1 MKKTIGF
8 LLVVGLMVGAM
19 AAVALASTPGD
30 GIPAADDQTGANF
43 VDVDGDGV
51 CDEFVDEDGDGVCDN
66 AGQNAMGEGN
76 GYMGGRNAEFDENG
90 PRGTHQGSNGGAGF
104 VDADGDGVCDNCVDE
119 DGDGVCDN
127 AGAGEQQQKGH
138 GHGRTR

>member
-19 AAVALASTPGD
+19 AAVALAATPGD
-30 GIPAADDQTGANF
+30 GMPAADDRIGANF
-43 VDVDGDGV
+43 VDEDGDGV

-76 GYMGGRNAEFDENG
+76 GYMGGRNAEFSENG
-90 PRGTHQGSNGGAGF
+90 PHGTHQGSNGGAGF
-104 VDADGDGVCDNCVDE
+104 VDADGDGVCDN
-119 DGDGVCDN
+119 

-138 GHGRTR
+138 GHGRNR